1 MKLAMKYKTSKNT
14 KKVISV
20 LLGSIIYFASC
31 PPVAYGQS
39 PATPRIVR
47 VAKIAGYCELFNRL
61 ALYREKSDT
70 EKYTTFINVFFLDET
85 ERLGLRF
92 DLLEKTCYDATV
104 EYQSYMASRGN

>member
-20 LLGSIIYFASC
+20 LLGGIIYFASC

-47 VAKIAGYCELFNRL
+47 VAKIAGYCELFNKL
-61 ALYREKSDT
+61 ALYREKSGA
-70 EKYTTFINVFFLDET
+70 EKDRTFINVFFLDET
-85 ERLGLRF
+85 ERLGIQYEQ
-92 DLLEKTCYDATV
+92 LEKTCLDVTM
-104 EYQSYMASRGN
+104 EYQRYMASMGN